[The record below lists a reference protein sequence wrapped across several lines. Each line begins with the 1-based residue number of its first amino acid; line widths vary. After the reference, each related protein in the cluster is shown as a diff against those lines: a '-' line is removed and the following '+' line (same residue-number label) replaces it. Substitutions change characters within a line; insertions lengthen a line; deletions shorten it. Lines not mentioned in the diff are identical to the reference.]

1 MHHDAVGTLLLDQRL
16 GHAQLIDALGEGGDI
31 LFHAFVDGRLQGGR
45 LQGDVQFQIAA
56 FARIGERQL
65 SHLVGQDILCLQA
78 RFRVTEVDLHA
89 VAHALDAGVADILVA
104 QHATRGGLDALDF
117 LIQYCFRIDL
127 HQEVHAT
134 AQVQTQE
141 HGQGMQFLH
150 PHWRIG
156 LQIDRHDVRGIGG
169 IGVQVLLQHQFCLE
183 LGIGI
188 GETHAHGGEVAGAI
202 HGDTFRL
209 DVLFRQYLL
218 DLRHQL
224 ARHFDSRLAAGYLQR
239 R

>member
-1 MHHDAVGTLLLDQRL
+1 MLLDQRL
-16 GHAQLIDALGEGGDI
+16 GHAQLVDALGQGGDI
-31 LFHAFVDGRLQGGR
+31 LFHAFVDGGFQGRR

-56 FARIGERQL
+56 FARIGERQFR
-65 SHLVGQDILCLQA
+65 HLVGQDIFSFHA
-78 RFRVTEVDLHA
+78 RFRVAEVDLHA

-117 LIQYCFRIDL
+117 LVQYGFRIDL

-134 AQVQTQE
+134 AQVQAQE

-150 PHWRIG
+150 PQWGIG
-156 LQIDRHDVRGIGG
+156 LQIDRHDVRRIAG
-169 IGVQVLLQHQFCLE
+169 IGVQVFFQHQFRLE

-224 ARHFDSRLAAGYLQR
+224 ARHFDGRLAAGYLQR